1 MSENLSRRNFL
12 GKASLYGGGLS
23 LAMMTRLP
31 LAEAAA
37 AKSRKPESL
46 SEVEWCAIEA
56 MTGRIIP
63 SEDSP
68 GAIEANCVNFI
79 DKALAHEEKADLA
92 MTQQSIAALNQYSLA
107 KNKLVFCDCLPA
119 DQDELLIMLEDNQLE
134 NWPAGAGQP
143 DRFFAFVRTL
153 TIMGFLADPKYGGN
167 RDFNGWRLAGYPGP
181 RHHRGGYT
189 DAQMMGK
196 EVVVAVWETEK

>member
-1 MSENLSRRNFL
+1 MSEDLTRRNFL

-46 SEVEWCAIEA
+46 SRIEWCAVEA

-63 SEDSP
+63 SQDSP
-68 GAIEANCVNFI
+68 GAIEADCVNFI
-79 DKALAHEEKADLA
+79 DKALAHEEKAELA
-92 MTQQSIAALNQYSLA
+92 MIQQSIATLNQYSLTT
-107 KNKLVFCDCLPA
+107 NKLIFCDCTPA
-119 DQDELLIMLEDNQLE
+119 DQDKLLISLEDDQLDS
-134 NWPAGAGQP
+134 WPSTAGQSSE
-143 DRFFAFVRTL
+143 FFGFVRAL

-167 RDFNGWRLAGYPGP
+167 RDYNGWKLAGYPGP

-189 DAQMMGK
+189 DAQMMG
-196 EVVVAVWETEK
+196 EETVAAVWATNN